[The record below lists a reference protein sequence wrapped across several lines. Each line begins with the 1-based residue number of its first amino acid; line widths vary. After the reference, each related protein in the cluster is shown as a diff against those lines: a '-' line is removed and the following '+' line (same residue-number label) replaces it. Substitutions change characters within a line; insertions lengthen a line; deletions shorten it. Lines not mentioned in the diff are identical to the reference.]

1 MEQNKLI
8 AEFMGYKLM
17 SCNHGKAWDIGKCI
31 PSKDHLFPIQGV
43 LHTGNEL
50 KFHTSWDWLMPVV
63 SKITRDEQY
72 IGNDYREHLLDIV
85 PYGLI
90 EDTYNA
96 VVEFIKWY
104 NNNSFK
110 TSSELAQNC

>member
-1 MEQNKLI
+1 MEKNNKLI

-17 SCNHGKAWDIGKCI
+17 SCNRGKAWDIGKSI

-63 SKITRDEQY
+63 IKCFEVGEQT
-72 IGNDYREHLLDIV
+72 NDDLNFKLNDALLETNIDSLYKV
-85 PYGLI
+85 
-90 EDTYNA
+90 
-96 VVEFIKWY
+96 VVEFINQL
-104 NNNSFK
+104 NNNNHES
-110 TSSELAQNC
+110 